1 MLEKSGKDVEIIL
14 NKLPPRK
21 SEKLTIVKD
30 PFIVKTIPD
39 YTQSDDFRDLSDN
52 KPPPRLSSLNK
63 NEEAEKNRLAL
74 PDADP
79 LLEEVMRN
87 PEEYKNAFENLP
99 ATDKETLM
107 TIFREET
114 GSTVDKDFFE
124 VETLKRKPDF
134 SSDVEG

>member
-1 MLEKSGKDVEIIL
+1 MLEKSGKDAEMIL

-21 SEKLTIVKD
+21 SEKLTIAKD
-30 PFIVKTIPD
+30 PFIIKTIPD

-63 NEEAEKNRLAL
+63 NEKAEKNRLTL
-74 PDADP
+74 PNADP
-79 LLEEVMRN
+79 LLKEVMRN

-99 ATDKETLM
+99 SSDKETLM
-107 TIFREET
+107 NILREET
-114 GSTVDKDFFE
+114 GSIIKEDFFE
-124 VETLKRKPDF
+124 VETLKRKPEF